1 MSEGIDFICKQNP
14 NYSYVNGKGETIY
27 PCRPAQPKS
36 APTPKPVEQPKPV
49 QEAMPVQRMGG
60 LATST
65 LPPEPSYLNP
75 CPDGRC
81 GQQGYEMNTS
91 DRAAALAR
99 GAVPTKMEV
108 WGELMN
114 QAQYGALQPA
124 AQQNIRTMQAN
135 TIMAD
140 PNTQR
145 DISYA
150 LNVLHQTPDE
160 AIGNSMHQAA
170 QRYGFA
176 ALAGRMLPE
185 QFKASQDALSK
196 AAAVA
201 AATGTPL
208 HERSVQTGLN
218 DTAQAQLA
226 GGLNSWGMNA
236 DGSRTFNF
244 GGNTIK
250 AIDPAQFSSVL
261 QAVTSGL
268 PAVVRDQ
275 ILTQRNAA
283 DVATKAKEYQDTLDY
298 NKWTKQQDIELA
310 KQQIEAQKQI
320 ELLKNQRADLELRA
334 KEAAKEGNADEMR
347 KVQLAL
353 RAVEQGLP
361 VDPVTLRVDFTRY
374 AAGGNTGTGAPPSL
388 IDQAATGGK

>member
-14 NYSYVNGKGETIY
+14 NYSYVNGKGETVY
-27 PCRPAQPKS
+27 PCRPTRPKP
-36 APTPKPVEQPKPV
+36 APAPKPVEQPKPV
-49 QEAMPVQRMGG
+49 QEAMPVQKMGG

-65 LPPEPSYLNP
+65 MVPEPSYLNP

-81 GQQGYEMNTS
+81 GQQGYDINAA
-91 DRAAALAR
+91 DRGMALAR
-99 GAVPTKMEV
+99 GAAPSQMEV
-108 WGELMN
+108 WGRLMN

-124 AQQNIRTMQAN
+124 AQRNISTMQSN

-160 AIGNSMHQAA
+160 AIGNSLHQAA

-185 QFKASQDALSK
+185 QFKAAEAAQNQ

-201 AATGTPL
+201 AASGTPL
-208 HERSVQTGLN
+208 HERSVQAGLN
-218 DTAQAQLA
+218 SIAQAQLP
-226 GGLNSWGMNA
+226 GGLNSWGVNA

-250 AIDPAQFSSVL
+250 AIDPAQFSSVM

-275 ILTQRNAA
+275 IMTQRNAA
-283 DVATKAKEYQDTLDY
+283 DLATKAKDAQATMDY
-298 NKWTKQQDIELA
+298 NKWTKLQDMSLEEKKIA
-310 KQQIEAQKQI
+310 AQKEV

-334 KEAAKEGNADEMR
+334 KQAARNGNADEMR
-347 KVQLAL
+347 KVQLAM

-361 VDPVTLRVDFTRY
+361 VDPVTLQVDFSRY
-374 AAGGNTGTGAPPSL
+374 AAGSAGSANAAPSL
-388 IDQAATGGK
+388 INQAAGGK